1 MKKIFTL
8 LSVFLLM
15 FLFSCD
21 NQEKEFNFD
30 DGVLVVGLEANYP
43 PFNWLE
49 TTKTDENVA
58 LLDQDN
64 AYVAGYDVEIAKLIA
79 EELGLELQIRQVVWE
94 SLIND
99 LKTNRIDLIIA
110 GMSPTEE
117 RKEVINFS
125 DNYYT
130 VQHVVLARE
139 GLNLSDSTDL
149 NDLKGLKA
157 SGQTETVYANIIDW
171 LGENYGVDVKE
182 SISDIPTIV
191 ESLRTSVIDFTIVEK
206 PVALGLVAANPSFEI
221 AFDVE
226 ENIFNVSDED
236 RNINIGLR
244 KVDTTLLEKV
254 NEALATISNETRTN
268 LMNQAIENSPQD

>member
-157 SGQTETVYANIIDW
+157 SGQTETVYVNIIDW

-236 RNINIGLR
+236 RNISIGLR

>member
-236 RNINIGLR
+236 RNISIGLR